1 MSNKRSNSDTTNQR
15 PLRRYRRR
23 TVRIEVEYPSRDG
36 GSVREY
42 ATTLGAGGLFIR
54 SDRPLPRRTRLK
66 LAFSLPGRSQLH
78 EIEGR
83 VVWTERPVQPG
94 ESLRHPGMGIQFTD
108 RAAEGKLA
116 RELEDWE
123 PTPADDDS

>member
-1 MSNKRSNSDTTNQR
+1 MSSEKSDSDTAKQR
-15 PLRRYRRR
+15 PVRRYRRR

-66 LAFSLPGRSQLH
+66 LAFSLPGRSLLH

-83 VVWTERPVQPG
+83 VVWAERPAQPG
-94 ESLRHPGMGIQFTD
+94 ESLRHAGMGIQFTD
-108 RAAEGKLA
+108 RAAEAKLA
-116 RELEDWE
+116 RELEGWE
-123 PTPADDDS
+123 PTLDNDDS